1 MFSVSPTEIRFTLL
15 VWQTV
20 SQPSINQRFNW
31 IPKSITKFPFSRWSF
46 EGNWN
51 LFVAAGRWRVIG
63 WLFVRHVKG
72 IARPTA
78 LTSISTLKGWIIAWP
93 LSTGTSTG
101 PAVVVVDEYQQ
112 TVPPARQIKKR
123 KKRKQCLLAENGLG
137 VRVVIEVLSALN
149 KLDASVGRVIVRS

>member
-93 LSTGTSTG
+93 LSTGMSTG

-112 TVPPARQIKKR
+112 TVSPPRQIKKKEE
-123 KKRKQCLLAENGLG
+123 KKTMFVGGK
-137 VRVVIEVLSALN
+137 RVGCPGGN
-149 KLDASVGRVIVRS
+149 